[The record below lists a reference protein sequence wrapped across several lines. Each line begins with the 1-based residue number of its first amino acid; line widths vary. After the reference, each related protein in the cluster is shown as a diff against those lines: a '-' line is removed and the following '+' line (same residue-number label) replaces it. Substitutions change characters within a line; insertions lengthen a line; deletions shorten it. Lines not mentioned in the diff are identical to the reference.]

1 MARGKWQRAH
11 GRWHDDERQMTDGDG
26 QMTDD
31 ESGEGQ
37 EAEAEDEE
45 PGTNGECQ
53 NDEDSIE
60 PVAEAA
66 KTLEKVTN
74 EATKELT
81 QVSEAHAS
89 APEKCDPPVRERTQD
104 AAVEEA
110 PGKAVGEPVVTADA
124 SGPEGHV
131 DENPP
136 GQETMAGNAGPDETV
151 TPSTAKNL
159 GPPPV
164 ATPAGRPRSPLIA
177 LAAAIAAA
185 RMGPKMST
193 VRPGDGPGWP
203 QDGATRAAC
212 GGSSR

>member
-1 MARGKWQRAH
+1 MTHGTGEMADGTWQMAH
-11 GRWHDDERQMTDGDG
+11 DERQTTDGDG

-37 EAEAEDEE
+37 EAEDED

-60 PVAEAA
+60 LVAEAA
-66 KTLEKVTN
+66 MTLEKVTN

-81 QVSEAHAS
+81 QASEAHAS
-89 APEKCDPPVRERTQD
+89 PPEKCDPPERERTQD
-104 AAVEEA
+104 AAVEGA

-151 TPSTAKNL
+151 TPPTAKNF

-164 ATPAGRPRSPLIA
+164 ATPAGRRRSPFTT

-185 RMGPKMST
+185 RMGP
-193 VRPGDGPGWP
+193 R
-203 QDGATRAAC
+203 
-212 GGSSR
+212 